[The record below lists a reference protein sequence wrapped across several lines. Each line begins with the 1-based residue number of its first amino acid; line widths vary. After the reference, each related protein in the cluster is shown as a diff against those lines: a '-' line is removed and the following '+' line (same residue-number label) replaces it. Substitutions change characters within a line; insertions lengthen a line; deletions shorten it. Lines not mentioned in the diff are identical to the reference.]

1 MNQRRNRRT
10 RNNENKKQKKVIRC
24 RALNRP
30 VFEHEVCAQFNL
42 KINNNNQNNCE
53 NCKHAF

>member
-1 MNQRRNRRT
+1 MNQKRNRRT

-24 RALNRP
+24 KALNRP
-30 VFEHEVCAQFNL
+30 VFEHEVCSQFSSKVNS
-42 KINNNNQNNCE
+42 NNQNNCE

>member
-1 MNQRRNRRT
+1 MNQNTNRRR
-10 RNNENKKQKKVIRC
+10 RNNENKKQIKVIRC

-30 VFEHEVCAQFNL
+30 VFEHETCSLYGIKVNS
-42 KINNNNQNNCE
+42 NNQHNCE